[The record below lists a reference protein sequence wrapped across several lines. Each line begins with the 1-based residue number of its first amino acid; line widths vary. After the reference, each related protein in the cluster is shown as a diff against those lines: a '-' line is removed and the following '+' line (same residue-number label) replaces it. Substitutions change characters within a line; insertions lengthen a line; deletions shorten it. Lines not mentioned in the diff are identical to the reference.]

1 MKTYDQ
7 KYFDA
12 KANRRAGTTWLML
25 MFIVTAYYGITA
37 MSGGVSMKSYIYCG
51 WLAGVLVW
59 CHSFEHFFDC
69 RRKFRT
75 EWVIL
80 FYINHEFT

>member
-37 MSGGVSMKSYIYCG
+37 MSGGVSMKSYVIFSVVG
-51 WLAGVLVW
+51 WLKYLQMQRARMLM
-59 CHSFEHFFDC
+59 
-69 RRKFRT
+69 
-75 EWVIL
+75 
-80 FYINHEFT
+80 